1 MVVTPGV
8 LHGVLDAA
16 EWIRLGLELLGAA
29 SIAVGAMRTIAE
41 IGRAVLA
48 RQRVNL
54 TAARFELSRCLALAV
69 EFQLAADVLETAVAP
84 DWTTIGH
91 LAAIGAIRTALNYFL
106 SGEIKQQWESLT
118 PAPAPPS
125 R

>member
-1 MVVTPGV
+1 MTPTSDLLHSILGV
-8 LHGVLDAA
+8 AG
-16 EWIRLGLELLGAA
+16 WIRLGLELLGAT
-29 SIAVGAMRTIAE
+29 SIAVGAVQTVAK
-41 IGRAVLA
+41 IGRAFVT

-54 TAARFELSRCLALAV
+54 TAARFELSRCLALAL
-69 EFQLAADVLETAVAP
+69 EFQLAADVLETAIAP

-106 SGEIKQQWESLT
+106 SGEIKEERESLT
-118 PAPAPPS
+118 PAPTA

>member
-1 MVVTPGV
+1 MAVTPDV
-8 LHGVLDAA
+8 LHSVLGVA
-16 EWIRLGLELLGAA
+16 EWIRIGLELLGAT
-29 SIAVGAMRTIAE
+29 SIAVGAVRTVGE
-41 IGRAVLA
+41 IGRALLA

-54 TAARFELSRCLALAV
+54 TAARFELSRCLALAL

-106 SGEIKQQWESLT
+106 SGEIKEERESLT
-118 PAPAPPS
+118 PAPAPTS